1 MYRTSVLIGHYTH
14 AVSNRDALLEG
25 AKECLRTKGYA
36 RTTARDLV
44 AASGANLSSIGY
56 HFGSK
61 EALLAEAFDEV
72 FMEYTAQ
79 LTKAAAGDPSVD
91 ALERVADSWRRM
103 RAEMPKHESLMLAFV
118 ESIGPSVR
126 SPELRATLADHYQ
139 RTRDEVAATV
149 RESIGDAPGV
159 DPDVIA
165 SYLIAVHDGLML
177 QFLVDPA
184 RTPDGEQ
191 LAQSVGAGIAA
202 AISAGST
209 LPEE

>member
-1 MYRTSVLIGHYTH
+1 VTRLTH
-14 AVSNRDALLEG
+14 VSNRDALLEG

-36 RTTARDLV
+36 HTTARDLV

-72 FMEYTAQ
+72 FMEWTGR
-79 LTKAAAGDPSVD
+79 LTAAAGGDEAAS
-91 ALERVADSWRRM
+91 ALERMGASWQRM
-103 RAEMPKHESLMLAFV
+103 LDEMPQHESLMLAFV

-126 SPELRATLADHYQ
+126 SPQLREKLADHYA
-139 RTRDEVAATV
+139 RTRAEVADSV
-149 RESIGDAPGV
+149 RESLGDAPGA

-165 SYLIAVHDGLML
+165 AYLIAVHDGFML

-184 RTPDGEQ
+184 NTPSGQQ
-191 LAQSVGAGIAA
+191 LTGALGAALAA
-202 AISAGST
+202 ALAAAQT
-209 LPEE
+209 A

>member
-1 MYRTSVLIGHYTH
+1 M
-14 AVSNRDALLEG
+14 SNRDALLRG

-72 FMEYTAQ
+72 FMEWTAQ
-79 LTKAAAGDPSVD
+79 LTAAATGAPTAN
-91 ALERVADSWRRM
+91 ALERMAESWRQFL
-103 RAEMPKHESLMLAFV
+103 AQMPQHESVLLAFI

-126 SPELRATLADHYQ
+126 SPELREKLADHYQ
-139 RTRDEVAATV
+139 RTRELVAESV
-149 RESIGDAPGV
+149 RESIGDVEGA
-159 DPDVIA
+159 DPEIIA
-165 SYLIAVHDGLML
+165 SWLIAVHDGFVL

-184 RTPDGEQ
+184 RTPTGEQ
-191 LAQSVGAGIAA
+191 LTTALGAALAA
-202 AISAGST
+202 ALAV
-209 LPEE
+209 PES

>member
-1 MYRTSVLIGHYTH
+1 M
-14 AVSNRDALLEG
+14 SNRDALLRG

-72 FMEYTAQ
+72 FMEWTAQ
-79 LTKAAAGDPSVD
+79 LTAAATGAPAAN
-91 ALERVADSWRRM
+91 ALERMAESWRQFL
-103 RAEMPKHESLMLAFV
+103 AQMPQHESMLLAFI

-126 SPELRATLADHYQ
+126 SPELREKLADHYQ
-139 RTRDEVAATV
+139 RTRELVADSV
-149 RESIGDAPGV
+149 RESIGEV
-159 DPDVIA
+159 DGADPETIA
-165 SYLIAVHDGLML
+165 SWLIAVHDGFVL

-184 RTPDGEQ
+184 RTPTGEQ
-191 LAQSVGAGIAA
+191 LTTALGAALGAALDTAQPQAR
-202 AISAGST
+202 
-209 LPEE
+209 